1 MREFLRALGA
11 QNYSPRTVITYS
23 RALEEWR
30 RFLSEV
36 GKLKRWRYPVPAL
49 ASVWRDRLRGRGL
62 SPRSVNVYL
71 AAVGKFY
78 RWLEAQGLMGEG
90 GLWKVERV
98 RVHKTLP
105 QPFQDPASVWRALP
119 HGPAK
124 LALGFGLFTGLRA
137 SEILSVKSQ
146 DVSFNNV
153 GAYYLAVRVKGK
165 GGKERITYSITAPP
179 LQPEMQGWIKGLYWF
194 IVNNNRPRTEPI
206 FTLSYDALRR
216 ACKVAS
222 RLSGERVTPHRFRH
236 TFATLALRAG
246 LTLGQ
251 VRLLLGHSRID
262 TTLGYAEIVPKDIE
276 AAVVRALRV
285 K

>member
-30 RFLSEV
+30 SFLSDV
-36 GKLKRWRYPVPAL
+36 GKLKRWRYPTPTL
-49 ASVWRDRLRGRGL
+49 AATWRDRLRGRGL

-78 RWLEAQGLMGEG
+78 RWLEAQGLLGEG
-90 GLWKVERV
+90 ASWRVDRV
-98 RVHKTLP
+98 RVHKSLP
-105 QPFQDPASVWRALP
+105 RPLQDPAATWRSLP

-137 SEILSVKSQ
+137 SEILSVRPE
-146 DVSFNNV
+146 DVSFHNV
-153 GAYYLAVRVKGK
+153 GAYYISVRVKGK
-165 GGKERITYSITAPP
+165 GGKERITYSITDPS

-194 IVNNNRPRTEPI
+194 IKKRPSRKEPI
-206 FTLSYDALRR
+206 FAELNYDALRR

-222 RLSGERVTPHRFRH
+222 RFVDERVTPHRFRH

-276 AAVVRALRV
+276 AAVVQALKVR
-285 K
+285 